1 MKRINLLLNITHS
14 RPSNAEDCIK
24 SANEAA
30 GHGEELWRL
39 LWRDAMHNT
48 HLQAIDQL
56 VQSLQPCKNLLVL
69 GIGGSALGTRALH
82 AALAK
87 NDSPYFCVLDNVDPD
102 TFQKT
107 IDQIKSN
114 DSTLSQTVVAVVSK
128 SGETAEIGALY
139 MATQKALPEA
149 TFVAITGEHGSLREL
164 ATDKGWA
171 TLPIPEGV
179 GGRFSVLS
187 AVGLFPAAMCGI
199 DIHELLEG
207 AKEMD
212 DRCMQLRDNPA
223 ADLASGLVAA
233 MQDGRNIH
241 VMMPYCDRLSQCAH
255 WYVQLWSESLGK
267 VDDHGNRVGPTPMV
281 AIGATDQHSM
291 LQLWREG
298 PKDKVIGF
306 LCVEETD
313 DVPLEENSFG
323 ANQSWLCGQSLGT
336 LLNAEQVA
344 TEKAVSEAGQATWT
358 LTIPTLSP
366 YYIGQFFTLWQVTV
380 AIAGRLMEL
389 DPYNQPGVELG
400 KQLTRDAFRRV

>member
-14 RPSNAEDCIK
+14 RPSNVEDCIK
-24 SANEAA
+24 SANEAV
-30 GHGEELWRL
+30 GQGDEQWRL
-39 LWRDAMHNT
+39 LWRDSMKKT
-48 HLQAIDQL
+48 HLEAIDQL

-69 GIGGSALGTRALH
+69 GIGGSALGSRALH

-87 NDSPYFCVLDNVDPD
+87 KDSPFCFVLDNIDSD

-114 DSTLSQTVVAVVSK
+114 DSTLSQTVVVVVSK
-128 SGETAEIGALY
+128 SGETSEVAALY
-139 MATQKALPEA
+139 MATQKALPQA
-149 TFVAITGEHGSLREL
+149 TYVAITGEQGSLREL

-212 DRCMQLRDNPA
+212 DRCMQLSDNPA

-233 MQDGRNIH
+233 MKGGRNIH

-267 VDDHGNRVGPTPMV
+267 IDALGNRVGPTPMV
-281 AIGATDQHSM
+281 ANGATDQHSM

-306 LCVEETD
+306 LCVEDTD
-313 DVPLEENSFG
+313 DIPLEDNSFG
-323 ANQSWLCGQSLGT
+323 TPHSWLCGQSLG
-336 LLNAEQVA
+336 LLLRAEQIA

-366 YYIGQFFTLWQVTV
+366 FYIGQFFTLWQVAV
-380 AIAGRLMEL
+380 SIAGRLMEL

-400 KQLTRDAFRRV
+400 KQLTRDAFR